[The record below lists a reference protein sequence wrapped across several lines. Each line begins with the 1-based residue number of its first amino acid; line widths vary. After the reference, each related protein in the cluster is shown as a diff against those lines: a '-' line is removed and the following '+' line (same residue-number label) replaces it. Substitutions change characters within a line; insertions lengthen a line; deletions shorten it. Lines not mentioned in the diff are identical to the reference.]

1 MNCYPEYSARTLSLV
16 AAAMLTLAI
25 SPGLARAQGDD
36 DEAMEHSVEQLR
48 STVGHWDVVTEFLN
62 DDGSVARSV
71 TGTYEFSWVV
81 PDRVLSGK
89 SAIPELQ
96 QSSGILFYI
105 NQKKREIEMVSV
117 GADGHL
123 WVMTGPLG
131 GETRTTEE
139 FKTADGGTGQLRFT
153 RYNVTADAF
162 ESRMEY
168 SDDGGATWKPGNHQ
182 TFLRSQSAT
191 Q

>member
-1 MNCYPEYSARTLSLV
+1 MNCYPAYSVRTLALV
-16 AAAMLTLAI
+16 AAAMLTPAI
-25 SPGLARAQGDD
+25 SPGLARAQGDY
-36 DEAMEHSVEQLR
+36 DEAMEQSVEQLR
-48 STVGHWDVVTEFLN
+48 SMAGHWDVVTEFLD

-96 QSSGILFYI
+96 QISGILFYI
-105 NQKKREIEMVSV
+105 NQKKREIEMASV

-123 WVMTGPLG
+123 WIMTGPLG

-139 FKTADGGTGQLRFT
+139 FSTADGGTGQLRFT

-182 TFLRSQSAT
+182 TFLRSKAGT